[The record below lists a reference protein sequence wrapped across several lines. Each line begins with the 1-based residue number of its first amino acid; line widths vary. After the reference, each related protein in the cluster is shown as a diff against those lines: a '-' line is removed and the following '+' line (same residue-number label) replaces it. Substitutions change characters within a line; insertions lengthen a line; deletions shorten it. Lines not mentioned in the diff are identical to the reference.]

1 MIDIICRQIESDD
14 ELAQCLD
21 IRRKVFV
28 QEQHLFEHSD
38 RDEYDRGAI
47 HIAAFYQSRII
58 GTVRVYQDDGGVWWG
73 GRLAVLKRYR
83 GRAGRELVLAAVAL
97 VKLQGA
103 EHFYANI
110 LSENVNFFK
119 TIGWRPVGVE
129 FVLHGR
135 LHRLV
140 EAALDILTDPAE
152 KPS

>member
-1 MIDIICRQIESDD
+1 MIASICRRVASDD

-38 RDEYDRGAI
+38 QDEYDRQAI

-58 GTVRVYQDDGGVWWG
+58 GTVRVYQDAVGIWWG

-83 GRAGRELVLAAVAL
+83 GRAGRDLVIAAVAL

-110 LSENVNFFK
+110 LSENLNFFK
-119 TIGWRPVGVE
+119 NLGWRPVGDA
-129 FVLHGR
+129 FLLHGR
-135 LHRLV
+135 QHMLV
-140 EAALDILTDPAE
+140 EADLA
-152 KPS
+152 